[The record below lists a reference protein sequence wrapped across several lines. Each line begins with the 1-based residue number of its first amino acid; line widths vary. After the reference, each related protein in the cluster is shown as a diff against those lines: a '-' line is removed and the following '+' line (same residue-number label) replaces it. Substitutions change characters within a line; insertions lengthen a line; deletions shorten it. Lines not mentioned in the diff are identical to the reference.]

1 MTIQPNDFPPEEQI
15 LLRTRPAWR
24 SFAVFFFGM
33 AVCLIGPWLR
43 ADPPLRP
50 VTGLVFA
57 VIFFL
62 LILRRWSN
70 VYTLTT
76 KRLRVRGGL
85 LARDSTDILLSDM
98 ADIQTHQGFT
108 LRLLKAGHVL
118 VRSKAPHQ
126 ENILI
131 YGLPDPE
138 GFKDRLEQL
147 TAQVQ
152 AREDSSPTPA

>member
-1 MTIQPNDFPPEEQI
+1 VKANMTEQLSPDEQT

-33 AVCLIGPWLR
+33 ALCLIGPWLR
-43 ADPPLRP
+43 EDPPLRP
-50 VTGLVFA
+50 ATGLVFA
-57 VIFFL
+57 AIFFL
-62 LILRRWSN
+62 IILRRWSN

-76 KRLRVRGGL
+76 KRLRMRGGL
-85 LARDSTDILLSDM
+85 LARDSIDILLSDI
-98 ADIQTHQGFT
+98 AAVETHQGFT

-118 VRSKAPHQ
+118 VRSKVPNQ

-138 GFKDRLEQL
+138 DFKARLEQL
-147 TAQVQ
+147 AAEVQ
-152 AREDSSPTPA
+152 ARRQSASA